1 MKFIYEAVDAQG
13 MLLRETLAAPNREEA
28 IQKIQGMGY
37 FPIVLDEIAGEE
49 ASPEVIPEA
58 FSWRG
63 VTALFGVPFKEI
75 IYFTRRLATLHEA
88 GLSIIRSL
96 EILRRQ
102 FSGSGM
108 GRMIGGMLQTVEE
121 GGTLAS
127 AFSKYPRYFNTFY
140 VSIVQAGEYGGHLED
155 SLRRL
160 AGQLEVTQR
169 RKKKLIS
176 ALIYPAIIVI
186 VSFTVVII
194 INAFVIPIFQKIYE
208 EAKIPLPPLTLFV
221 LTVNSWI
228 LLNWYWAFLFPMI
241 TSIASRGFLKNLTF
255 RYYFHLILLKIPVL
269 GMIIKKHGF
278 SWFFRSLGT
287 MLNSGV
293 GIIESLNIVS
303 KAIKNAVILKGVEEV
318 SRSVYEGQG
327 VAAAMGRVHRFDPYA
342 VSMVEVGEQSGRLTE
357 MLFSIADSYDEDLNT
372 AYERMETLF
381 TPVVTVVLAVVVG
394 FIVVALFLPYLN
406 YIQKLTSGNLF

>member
-1 MKFIYEAVDAQG
+1 MKFVYEAVDAQG
-13 MLLRETLAAPNREEA
+13 MLLRETLAASDREEA
-28 IQKIQGMGY
+28 IQKIQDMGY
-37 FPIVLDEIAGEE
+37 FPIALDEIGGKAVP
-49 ASPEVIPEA
+49 SEVMPKG

-63 VTALFGVPFKEI
+63 LTALLRVPFKEI

-88 GLSIIRSL
+88 GLSVIRSL

-102 FSGSGM
+102 FSGSRM
-108 GRMIGGMLQTVEE
+108 GKMIGGMLQAVEE

-140 VSIVQAGEYGGHLED
+140 VSIIQAGEYGGHLED
-155 SLRRL
+155 SLKRL
-160 AGQLEVTQR
+160 AGQMEVTQR

-186 VSFTVVII
+186 VSFTVVMII
-194 INAFVIPIFQKIYE
+194 SVFVIPIFRKIYE

-221 LTVNSWI
+221 LTVNHWILFNWYWVAIFPMIIGVASRGLLKNLKIRYYCHWI
-228 LLNWYWAFLFPMI
+228 LLE
-241 TSIASRGFLKNLTF
+241 
-255 RYYFHLILLKIPVL
+255 IPVL
-269 GMIIKKHGF
+269 GMILKKHNL

-303 KAIKNAVILKGVEEV
+303 KAIRNAVILKGVGEV
-318 SRSVYEGQG
+318 SRGIYEGQG
-327 VAAAMGRVHRFDPYA
+327 VAAAMGKVHQFDPYA
-342 VSMVEVGEQSGRLTE
+342 VSMVEVGEQSGRLTD
-357 MLFSIADSYDEDLNT
+357 MLFSVADSYDEDLNT